1 MVWFSC
7 NVHLGKNKCLKQPG
21 RIDFV
26 VPLNA
31 TTEGLVFFFLNEI
44 YFILIVC
51 VG

>member
-31 TTEGLVFFFLNEI
+31 TTEGLVFFLNEI